1 MDLLGFSVCSLS
13 NAAES
18 EIRPSVAGA
27 VSVDEEIDLDHGREV
42 TLDLGTYNFSSHI
55 FLYLHL

>member
-18 EIRPSVAGA
+18 KIRPSVAGA
-27 VSVDEEIDLDHGREV
+27 VSVDARIDLDHSREV
-42 TLDLGTYNFSSHI
+42 ALDMGTYNFSSHI
-55 FLYLHL
+55 FLHLHF